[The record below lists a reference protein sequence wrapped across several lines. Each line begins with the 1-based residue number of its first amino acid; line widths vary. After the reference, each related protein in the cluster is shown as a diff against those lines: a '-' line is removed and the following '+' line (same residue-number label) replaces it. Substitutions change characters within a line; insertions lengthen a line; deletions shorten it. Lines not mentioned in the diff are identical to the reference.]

1 MLRANTA
8 GTLYFGDH
16 VRVRFRLHEQESGFV
31 KLPLDEAGL
40 SERPVGEAL
49 TLRFHERHVRIFA

>member
-1 MLRANTA
+1 
-8 GTLYFGDH
+8 